1 MITLASR
8 YKPLVVAGLLF
19 LLLLS
24 LAAGCGSK
32 EQAPEP
38 VERVTVR
45 DLSGMSL
52 EEAERQLQE
61 MGLEVGERTEEF
73 SDTVE
78 AGMVISTDPPAGD
91 EVEKGS
97 SVTLV
102 VSKGPEMVTL
112 PPLSGF
118 PESEAVAALQ
128 SLGLQVEVWHN
139 YSETVAAGLVMA
151 VEPPAD
157 TQLAKG
163 SKVIITVSLGT
174 AYTTCPTCGGS
185 GRITTT
191 VTCPE
196 CGGTGWC
203 DT

>member
-1 MITLASR
+1 LASR
-8 YKPLVVAGLLF
+8 HKPLVVAGLLF

-61 MGLEVGERTEEF
+61 MGLEVGEKTQEF
-73 SDTVE
+73 SETVA
-78 AGMVISTDPPAGD
+78 AGAVISTEPPAGE

-97 SVTLV
+97 SVALV
-102 VSKGPEMVTL
+102 VSKGPEAVAV
-112 PPLSGF
+112 PPVIGSS
-118 PESEAVAALQ
+118 ESEAVADLQ
-128 SLGLQVEVWHN
+128 SLGLQVEVWYN
-139 YSETVAAGLVMA
+139 YSETTAAGLVMA
-151 VEPPAD
+151 VDPPAD
-157 TQLAKG
+157 TRLAKG
-163 SKVIITVSLGT
+163 SKVIVTVSLGT

-185 GRITTT
+185 GLVTKT